1 MLNNGPEPD
10 TAIYDGTNNGL
21 GLTEFTA
28 QIMRFDVN
36 PLPVGQVAQ
45 PFTPARQAALDAALT
60 ANYAATVTP
69 IVPVPTARQVGTLRA
84 YILLLYPT
92 LDHHNFEWL
101 THWLAALPV
110 STDGY
115 HATSHYA
122 IAQLAS
128 GEARGQSPPLLASPE
143 RREADGSA
151 STIAKAKA
159 IQKR

>member
-69 IVPVPTARQVGTLRA
+69 IVPVPTARQVGVLSV
-84 YILLLYPT
+84 LLLIIIFFKLSFY
-92 LDHHNFEWL
+92 
-101 THWLAALPV
+101 
-110 STDGY
+110 
-115 HATSHYA
+115 
-122 IAQLAS
+122 
-128 GEARGQSPPLLASPE
+128 LLLVYY
-143 RREADGSA
+143 
-151 STIAKAKA
+151 
-159 IQKR
+159 